1 MNSKGGEVDTYRDAT
16 HLKNGVFIGAE
27 RLERFYSFIRN
38 FLAVKSSKVH
48 KPYEEKTSA
57 PIGAWK

>member
-27 RLERFYSFIRN
+27 RLERFYSFIKN
-38 FLAVKSSKVH
+38 FLAVKSIKVH
-48 KPYEEKTSA
+48 KPL
-57 PIGAWK
+57 